1 MYVSSLNVVSRE
13 FCVAGS
19 TGLGG
24 TLSVPLGYKKLAV
37 CIGLLNPRPD
47 TLVSNLHLQACPCYL
62 VSAEK
67 RSLPNGEI
75 GRPRA
80 ARSKQPST
88 PKPEP

>member
-1 MYVSSLNVVSRE
+1 MYVSSFNVVSRE

-47 TLVSNLHLQACPCYL
+47 TLVSNLHLQAC
-62 VSAEK
+62 
-67 RSLPNGEI
+67 
-75 GRPRA
+75 RA
-80 ARSKQPST
+80 TSFLQRGDLCQTVK
-88 PKPEP
+88 